1 MKLKS
6 LMATV
11 AIAIASLVPNIAS
24 ASTVENFAFS
34 TTYSDGTYAGETLTG
49 TISLDLSGGM
59 ADAGTMTIAGTG
71 LPGTETLGLVVPASN
86 VYEAGDGTELSGSDN
101 KFPITSNGMAFGTN
115 APGSLKGGY
124 TVQFLLGG
132 EYGECASN
140 VVCGFIAGPGGL
152 TNLYDKLGPTTIAA
166 VPEPSTWAMM
176 ILGLVGVAFLTL
188 RRNKQIALEAV

>member
-1 MKLKS
+1 
-6 LMATV
+6 MATV

-49 TISLDLSGGM
+49 TISLDLSGGI
-59 ADAGTMTIAGTG
+59 ADAGTMTIAGAG
-71 LPGTETLGLVVPASN
+71 LPGTETLGLVVPATN
-86 VYEAGDGTELSGSDN
+86 DYRAGDGTDVFGGDD
-101 KFPITSNGMAFGTN
+101 KFPITSNGLVFGTN
-115 APGSLKGGY
+115 APGSLTGGY
-124 TVQFLLGG
+124 VVGFGLGG
-132 EYGECASN
+132 NCAST
-140 VVCGFIAGPGGL
+140 VVCGFIAGPGGP
-152 TNLYDKLGPTTIAA
+152 TNLYDNLGPTTIAA